1 MDDNDNADKPGLP
14 ASMRSLAS
22 ALPSSLKGLSGQVLD
37 EPLLATGSKPLDPD
51 LAAWCATRAA
61 IMFAGWRD
69 DEAFDPIFLDLVIRE
84 LAKYPREVVIKVTE
98 ELPAQQPMSPKAVS
112 VVRAALEA
120 AMAPIRA
127 REQRERALAETL
139 ARRKDSLAL
148 EENRLSRPTL
158 DQLREQ
164 HPQLLG
170 RDKERV
176 KLQEAFEQANRELH
190 RRVETALRHSR
201 VKMDIE
207 ARRQRSNEH
216 VDAREQQPAHRRI
229 LGS

>member
-1 MDDNDNADKPGLP
+1 MDDRKDEE
-14 ASMRSLAS
+14 
-22 ALPSSLKGLSGQVLD
+22 SGR
-37 EPLLATGSKPLDPD
+37 TGSLRPVSESLPRLLKHSVSNAFVETGSEPPENLEIMTMAIGRATLMYATSRFDDAADPD
-51 LAAWCATRAA
+51 LFIDA
-61 IMFAGWRD
+61 
-69 DEAFDPIFLDLVIRE
+69 
-84 LAKYPREVVIKVTE
+84 
-98 ELPAQQPMSPKAVS
+98 
-112 VVRAALEA
+112 AALILSEYPPDVIIAVTDPRTGVASRVPGPPRANEVKEA
-120 AMAPIRA
+120 CEKLMAPIRA
-127 REQRERALAETL
+127 RERRERALAETL

-207 ARRQRSNEH
+207 ARRQRSNEN